1 MGRPSG
7 RPFLAFESTPMN
19 SLKAAWNWAH
29 AEPWREP
36 PRPKLWP
43 KDEVEALQ
51 LKNARPT
58 RGLEILAA
66 IIILIAA
73 SPFIEPW
80 LALLSGMF
88 LRSG

>member
-1 MGRPSG
+1 
-7 RPFLAFESTPMN
+7 
-19 SLKAAWNWAH
+19 
-29 AEPWREP
+29 
-36 PRPKLWP
+36 
-43 KDEVEALQ
+43 